1 MLTFLKSAVD
11 DASADQRRKIAA
23 IYILLLTASAVVWAW
38 ALIALAGRPTL
49 LGTAFLAYVLGL
61 RHAVDADHIATI
73 DNVVRKLMQE
83 GKRPYSVGLF
93 FSLGHSLSI
102 ALAVAAIAATAFALQ
117 GRFAEFKEVGS
128 IIGTGASAFFLLTIA
143 AINLVIL
150 RGVWRSFLR
159 ARRGEPVEEQ
169 ELNLL
174 LSGRGLLSRIFR
186 PLFRMVSRSWQ
197 MFPVGFLFGLG
208 FDTATE
214 ISLFAVAASQAS
226 GGMTLGTIMIFPA
239 LFTAGMTLV
248 DTSDSVLMVGAY
260 GWAFLNPIRKIW
272 YNLTITAMSV
282 TVALVI
288 GGIEALGLI
297 AGKLGLEGGFWDV
310 IGDLNSGLAGFG
322 YLVVGIFLAELAD
335 LVSAVPLAT
344 PRPADCGARLDDHTP
359 DHLRLHHL
367 QARGRSGHRA
377 APRRAPCRRH
387 RTSRRRHRGQ
397 RAAAA
402 LPRQLQ
408 SRAERGDAL
417 QRLVDLRV
425 RRPRCGRRRSADR
438 RRASPRRRR
447 RRHPAV
453 ARSARHPQARPD
465 CPRSPHRL

>member
-1 MLTFLKSAVD
+1 VLNFLKSAVD
-11 DASADQRRKIAA
+11 DASANQRAKISA
-23 IYILLLTASAVVWAW
+23 IYIVLLAASALVWIW
-38 ALIALAGRPTL
+38 ALVALAGRPTL

-102 ALAVAAIAATAFALQ
+102 ALAVAAIAAAAFALQ
-117 GRFAEFKEVGS
+117 GRFAEFKEIGS
-128 IIGTGASAFFLLTIA
+128 IIGTAASAFFLLSIA

-150 RGVWRSFLR
+150 RGVWKSFLR

-174 LSGRGLLSRIFR
+174 LSGRGLLARIFR
-186 PLFRMVSRSWQ
+186 PLFRMVSHSWQ
-197 MFPVGFLFGLG
+197 MFPIGFLFGLG

-226 GGMTLGTIMIFPA
+226 GGMTIGTIMIFPA

-272 YNLTITAMSV
+272 YNLTITAISV
-282 TVALVI
+282 VVALLI

-297 AGKLGLEGGFWDV
+297 AGKLGLEGRFWNF

-322 YLVVGIFLAELAD
+322 YLVVGIFIASWAISYLLF
-335 LVSAVPLAT
+335 
-344 PRPADCGARLDDHTP
+344 RWQRLDQP
-359 DHLRLHHL
+359 I
-367 QARGRSGHRA
+367 
-377 APRRAPCRRH
+377 
-387 RTSRRRHRGQ
+387 
-397 RAAAA
+397 
-402 LPRQLQ
+402 
-408 SRAERGDAL
+408 AERA
-417 QRLVDLRV
+417 
-425 RRPRCGRRRSADR
+425 
-438 RRASPRRRR
+438 
-447 RRHPAV
+447 
-453 ARSARHPQARPD
+453 
-465 CPRSPHRL
+465 